1 MRTALGLLLALGAA
15 VLLNWGFFAQ
25 HRASNTLPTISLR
38 HPLTAL
44 RLLFTNISWVAGY
57 LVGIAGWGLYIVALL
72 FAPISLVQATAAGG
86 IGLLA
91 LFVWRISLVRLTRV
105 EQAAVWACLAGLAL
119 VCVSFAG
126 GIPKPVVAGP
136 RTVLIWIGVMLV
148 AALLAWRPGSG
159 LMRPGAGLGVA
170 AGLCYA
176 AGDVST
182 KGAVSGVGV
191 FLVPVLLACHLLG
204 FVAMQ
209 LAFQKGSALATAGM
223 STLLNNALPIIAG
236 IIAFHERL
244 PGAPFGAI
252 RAAGFVLVVVGAAML
267 ARPEQTAAKRKDTD
281 TEQSLPAPRRP
292 G

>member
-15 VLLNWGFFAQ
+15 VLLNWGFFVQ
-25 HRASNTLPTISLR
+25 HRASNTLPAISLR

-44 RLLFTNISWVAGY
+44 RLLFTDIAWVSGY
-57 LVGIAGWGLYIVALL
+57 LVGLAGWGLYIVALF
-72 FAPISLVQATAAGG
+72 FAPISLVQATSAGG

-91 LFVWRISLVRLTRV
+91 LFVRRISHVRLTRV
-105 EQAAVWACLAGLAL
+105 EQRAVWACVAGLVL
-119 VCVSFAG
+119 VCVSFAAG
-126 GIPKPVVAGP
+126 VPKPLVAGE
-136 RTVLIWIGVMLV
+136 RTLLIWIGVMMV

-191 FLVPVLLACHLLG
+191 FLVPILLACHILG

-223 STLLNNALPIIAG
+223 STLLNNALPIVAG
-236 IIAFHERL
+236 IVAFHERL
-244 PGAPFGAI
+244 PGAPFGVI

-267 ARPEQTAAKRKDTD
+267 ARPEQISAAGDQTGA
-281 TEQSLPAPRRP
+281 EPSLPAPK
-292 G
+292 GID